1 MERRW
6 HSAAEVKEMTGVSY
20 SN

>member
-6 HSAAEVKEMTGVSY
+6 HTAKEVKEMTGVSY